1 MERMS
6 QNYPIQ
12 GCAGSM
18 TKTAVILFDEEVEK
32 RKLDA
37 FIVNAVHDELVVD
50 ASAEHAEEA
59 AALLQ
64 ECMEKAG
71 KIFCKL
77 IPIVAEPSIGDDWG
91 AK

>member
-18 TKTAVILFDEEVEK
+18 TKAAVIMFDKRVEEL
-32 RKLDA
+32 KLDA
-37 FIVNAVHDELVVD
+37 FIVNAVHDELVVE
-50 ASAEHAEEA
+50 ASDEHAEEA
-59 AALLQ
+59 AKLLQ

-77 IPIVAEPSIGDDWG
+77 IPIIAEPSIGDDWG